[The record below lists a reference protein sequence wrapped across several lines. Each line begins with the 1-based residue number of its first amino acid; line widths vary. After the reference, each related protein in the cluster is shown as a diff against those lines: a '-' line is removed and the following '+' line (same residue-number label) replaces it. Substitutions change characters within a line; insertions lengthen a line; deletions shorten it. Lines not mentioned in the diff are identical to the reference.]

1 MNCYNI
7 SQRLRTKMDTNKQDD
22 DIEETLPPN
31 VIRIETQDGS
41 GDFIE
46 IILPEENPAKV
57 SITDKIKSIL
67 FSIFRFFKI
76 SQRTKNIDDFTKKQ
90 END

>member
-1 MNCYNI
+1 MNADN
-7 SQRLRTKMDTNKQDD
+7 KDNDT
-22 DIEETLPPN
+22 EETLPPN

-41 GDFIE
+41 GYFIE

-67 FSIFRFFKI
+67 FSIFRFLKI
-76 SQRTKNIDDFTKKQ
+76 PQCTKNIDNSTKDKNHK
-90 END
+90 ND